1 MSTNRPLL
9 FATQSYTDWAVRLQE
24 QVDLETGEIERKEF
38 PDGEHYN
45 RIVTAVNNRDVFLVS
60 GTINDK
66 ETMELFDLANAIV
79 DGGALRLQIILPYFG
94 YSTMER
100 AVLRGDAVKAKYRAR
115 LLSNGVPRAPRG
127 NRIYMLD
134 LHAEGIPQYFENG
147 TVATHVYAKQVVMQ
161 AARRLAGT
169 YGQPVMSPKDM
180 KLTMRSAAGF
190 VLASTDA
197 GRMKWVESLAKDLG
211 VHPAFSYK
219 ERIDGATT
227 ATLGVSGPVKGK
239 FVVIYDDMIRTGSS
253 LMNSAR
259 AYLEAGAAGVAAIA
273 THAIFPGDSLQKIQ
287 DSGLFREIVVT
298 DSHPRSREL
307 ESHFLKV
314 ESCAE
319 LFVPFIT
326 DLNGDEHYP
335 KTREHSNV

>member
-1 MSTNRPLL
+1 MSNNKALL
-9 FATQSYTDWAVRLQE
+9 FATQSYSDWAASLQE
-24 QVDLETGEIERKEF
+24 QVAVEQGEIERKDF

-45 RIVTAVNNRDVFLVS
+45 RVVTPVNNRDVFLVS

-115 LLSNGVPRAPRG
+115 LLSNGVPLAPRG

-147 TVATHVYAKQVVMQ
+147 TQATHVYAKSIVMQ
-161 AARRLAGT
+161 AARRLAGI
-169 YGQPVMSPKDM
+169 YGQPILSPQDM
-180 KLTMRSAAGF
+180 KVTQRTAAGF

-219 ERIDGATT
+219 ERLDGATT
-227 ATLGVSGPVKGK
+227 TTLGVSGPVKGK

-259 AYLEAGAAGVAAIA
+259 AYLEAGALGCAAIA
-273 THAIFPGDSLQKIQ
+273 THAIFPADSLQKIQ
-287 DSGLFREIVVT
+287 NSGLFKEIVVT
-298 DSHPRSREL
+298 DSHPRSRQL
-307 ESHFLKV
+307 ESKFLRV

-319 LFVPFIT
+319 LFVPFIR
-326 DLNGDEHYP
+326 DLTADEQYP
-335 KTREHSNV
+335 ITREHSNV